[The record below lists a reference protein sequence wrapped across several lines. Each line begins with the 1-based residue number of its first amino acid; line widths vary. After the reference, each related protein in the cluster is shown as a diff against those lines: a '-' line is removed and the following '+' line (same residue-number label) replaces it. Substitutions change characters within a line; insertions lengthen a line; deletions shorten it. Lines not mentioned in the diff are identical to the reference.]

1 MIEAHYHSNRQDIIS
16 EKLHGEKKMLIPS
29 AGLLP
34 PTRRARGPLSV
45 PCRLGTP
52 AYNLQVKTKSGACN
66 HTSPHT
72 PQHWNLPP
80 DRRGLRGCHM
90 SSGSGARLP
99 VREGSSIAM
108 CTMASDPQGGLWPI
122 MYHMASDPASL
133 WGGLRA
139 AMRPTVPCGPWA
151 SSMKKSLADLPVR

>member
-1 MIEAHYHSNRQDIIS
+1 
-16 EKLHGEKKMLIPS
+16 MLVPS

-34 PTRRARGPLSV
+34 PPRWARGPLSV

-52 AYNLQVKTKSGACN
+52 AYKLQVKTKSGACN

-99 VREGSSIAM
+99 VREGSSTAM

-122 MYHMASDPASL
+122 MYHVASDPASL
-133 WGGLRA
+133 RDQEAFGSQLLVPPRA
-139 AMRPTVPCGPWA
+139 PNPKSGPD
-151 SSMKKSLADLPVR
+151 SQRCPRDQRIKRLPGPRS